1 MTSGLLSSPFFLAF
15 LFGLMGMIALSYLAY
30 FFDRVF
36 IKKRI
41 SKIDVIVLM
50 FLFVLPVYTAINAN
64 ISFNQSYIDGL
75 FSAWGKQVSIL
86 FVVLYQFFIRAK
98 QVSVKKILFIVMC
111 FAWFDVASKFYLT
124 LTLNPAT
131 LVDTDLVGYNPAK
144 GGYVFR
150 FDATMAQIAVIF
162 YFTSFIITKK
172 WYHLIGLGAFLGYML
187 FIDKGR
193 IDIMSLF
200 VVMGFSMIRN
210 LSPVNFVRTAFI
222 LGVVAGVSVA
232 IVYQFAP
239 DQIMVLRNM
248 LGNFVLTVLGI
259 DTGEN
264 SASSRFVQFGIVFNH
279 FVKHPEQMVFG
290 VGILQRETMTLMF
303 GHLYLSDIGIV
314 GLFFTFGI
322 VGVIILYSLFIYALR
337 MMWSIKY
344 YKQDLYYKLTES
356 ILVLLFFSSFF
367 NGAFIWAPGGFLTF
381 LLFLHTFT
389 LMEKKYA
396 QQLLMQE
403 EKL

>member
-1 MTSGLLSSPFFLAF
+1 MSS
-15 LFGLMGMIALSYLAY
+15 ALSNPFVLILIGTVAVAAVGMYLLY
-30 FFDRVF
+30 FFDRAF

-41 SKIDVIVLM
+41 SKIDFIILL
-50 FLFVLPVYTAINAN
+50 FIFVLPAYTSINAN
-64 ISFNQSYIDGL
+64 ISFDQSIIDGV
-75 FSAWGKQVSIL
+75 FSTWAKHISL
-86 FVVLYQFFIRAK
+86 LLVVIYQFFIRAK
-98 QVSVKKILFIVMC
+98 RVSVKSVYFVVLCM
-111 FAWFDVASKFYLT
+111 AWVTMLSKVYLT

-131 LVDTDLVGYNPAK
+131 LVDTDMVGYNPAK

-150 FDATMAQIAVIF
+150 FDATVEQVAVIF
-162 YFTSFIITKK
+162 YFTSFIITKR
-172 WYHLIGLGAFLGYML
+172 WYHLLGFGAFLSYML
-187 FIDKGR
+187 FVDKGR

-210 LSPVNFVRTAFI
+210 LSAINFVRTSLI
-222 LGVVAGVSVA
+222 LGTLATVGIVV
-232 IVYQFAP
+232 VYQFAP
-239 DQIMVLRNM
+239 DQIIVLRNM
-248 LGNFVLTVLGI
+248 LGNFVLTVVGV

-264 SASSRFVQFGIVFNH
+264 SASSRFIQFGIVFNH
-279 FVKHPEQMVFG
+279 FIKHPEQMIFG
-290 VGILQRETMTLMF
+290 VGILQRETMSLMF

-337 MMWSIKY
+337 MMWSIRY

-356 ILVLLFFSSFF
+356 IMVLLFVSSFF

-389 LMEKKYA
+389 LMEKSYVHRLSL
-396 QQLLMQE
+396 QS
-403 EKL
+403 